1 VSTIN
6 LPLRR
11 SGNRTHGGPLRG
23 LRQYLGSR
31 PGLGRNFL
39 VILAVMILGVA
50 AAGIVLSHE
59 DLIFPWQH
67 EVTYYADFSDASAIA
82 PGQHQ
87 EVKVAGVHV
96 GQIGSASVTANGEA
110 KVALELTDSSIHLY
124 SNATATLQAKT
135 PLNEMYVELDPGTPS
150 GRVLKHGATIPV
162 ARTQSPVEV
171 DQILQHLGPSTQNAM
186 RVLLSETNVAMSNS
200 SAYLPKDL
208 QNLNL
213 TAQQLT
219 PLNDA
224 LATRQKEI
232 ATLVSDLDHIGT
244 AIGGNDARLTSV
256 INSAQTTLT
265 VLANNNTA
273 LQQTLAALPG
283 TTSAIGSS
291 LSKVQTL
298 TGQLNP
304 ALDNLRAADA
314 TLPTAISKLNST
326 ITTLKPTVDDLG
338 PVIADGRPL
347 VANLKSLLDTTNPAL
362 ASVEQVSP
370 LLNPIT
376 AYLSYDMPWLN
387 GFFFH
392 TASIGSVEQY
402 NPTTKSYLPVARGLV
417 GTGPSTIGGLTG
429 TDGLCQLLSLVPTSG
444 TAAPAACPGSGT

>member
-1 VSTIN
+1 VSTIS

-11 SGNRTHGGPLRG
+11 SGRRTHGGPLRG
-23 LRQYLGSR
+23 LREYLGSR
-31 PGLGRNFL
+31 PGLGRNFM
-39 VILAVMILGVA
+39 VIVAVIVLGVA
-50 AAGIVLSHE
+50 VGGVVLSHE

-96 GQIGSASVTANGEA
+96 GQIGSASVTSNGQA
-110 KVALELTDSSIHLY
+110 KVAMELTDTSIQIY
-124 SNATATLQAKT
+124 GNATATLQAKT
-135 PLNEMYVELDPGTPS
+135 PLNEMYIELDPGTPAAS
-150 GRVLKHGATIPV
+150 LLRHGAVIPV
-162 ARTQSPVEV
+162 SRTQSPVEV
-171 DQILQHLGPSTQNAM
+171 DQILQHLGPTTQNAL

-256 INSAQTTLT
+256 IDSAQTTLT
-265 VLANNNTA
+265 VLADNNSA
-273 LQQTLAALPG
+273 LRQTLAALPG
-283 TTSAIGSS
+283 TTSAIGTS
-291 LSKVQTL
+291 LAKVQAL

-314 TLPTAISKLNST
+314 TLPTALSKLNST

-338 PVIADGRPL
+338 PVVADGRPL

-362 ASVEQVSP
+362 ASVEEVSP

-417 GTGPSTIGGLTG
+417 GTGPSGLTG
-429 TDGLCQLLSLVPTSG
+429 VTNPNDALCQLFSLIPTTG
-444 TAAPAACPGSGT
+444 TATNPSCGSL